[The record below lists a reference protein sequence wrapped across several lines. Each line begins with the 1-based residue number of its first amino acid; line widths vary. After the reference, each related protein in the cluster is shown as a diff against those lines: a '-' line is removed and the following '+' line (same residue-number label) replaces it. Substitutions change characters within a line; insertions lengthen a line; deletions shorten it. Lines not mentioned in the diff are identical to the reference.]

1 MDYHL
6 LNLPLTPAEMR
17 KMNEAYEPVKA
28 NKPEFDMARHL
39 KKKNMAEGA
48 AGGAGYPGEVSYSCY
63 AGGAGFKVVK
73 VTAAEAKKEIKE
85 GKAIMMAAAKP
96 EMTDMQFLN
105 KFANVEFKADIAP
118 SVRTKFLAVCR
129 QAIEVAEVDENAV
142 LTSEQEKNI
151 TFRSA
156 KRGKC
161 DEE

>member
-17 KMNEAYEPVKA
+17 KLVEAYEPVKA

-39 KKKNMAEGA
+39 EKMRKLAEGA
-48 AGGAGYPGEVSYSCY
+48 AGGAGAIGE
-63 AGGAGFKVVK
+63 AGGEGFKVVK

-85 GKAIMMAAAKP
+85 GKVVKAIMMAAKP
-96 EMTDMQFLN
+96 EMTDMQFLS
-105 KFANVEFKADIAP
+105 KFANVEFKAGIAL
-118 SVRTKFLAVCR
+118 T
-129 QAIEVAEVDENAV
+129 EVDENAV

-151 TFRSA
+151 TFRPA

-161 DEE
+161 DEK